1 MWEVGIPREYRV
13 NSQIR
18 VPQVLVIAEDG
29 EQIGVVA
36 TSEAIR
42 MAEDRGVDL
51 VEVAP
56 GSTPPVCRLLDY
68 GRFRYLQAKRDRE
81 ARKTRKTVELAE
93 MRFRPRIGAHDIE
106 SKVRTIRKLLNGGDK
121 VKVSVMFR
129 GREREHPEIGVGIL
143 KTVAESLEDMAKV
156 ERPPAMEGRL
166 LSITLA
172 PASGSQQ
179 GRPATADE
187 RGQDEE
193 QTEVA

>member
-1 MWEVGIPREYRV
+1 M
-13 NSQIR
+13 
-18 VPQVLVIAEDG
+18 VIAEDG
-29 EQIGVVA
+29 EQIGVID
-36 TSEAIR
+36 THEAIR
-42 MAEDRGVDL
+42 LADERGVDL

-143 KTVAESLEDMAKV
+143 KTVAESLDDMAKV

-172 PASGSQQ
+172 PAAASQQ
-179 GRPATADE
+179 QSKPATADE
-187 RGQDEE
+187 KGQDEE
-193 QTEVA
+193 QTEDA

>member
-1 MWEVGIPREYRV
+1 M
-13 NSQIR
+13 
-18 VPQVLVIAEDG
+18 IAEDG
-29 EQIGVVA
+29 EQVGVIDTQA
-36 TSEAIR
+36 AIR
-42 MAEDRGVDL
+42 LAEERGVDL
-51 VEVAP
+51 VEVSP
-56 GSTPPVCRLLDY
+56 GAVPPVCRLLDY

-129 GREREHPEIGVGIL
+129 GREREHPEIAVGIL
-143 KTVAESLEDMAKV
+143 KKVAASLEDMAKV
-156 ERPPAMEGRL
+156 ERPPTMEGRL

-172 PASGSQQ
+172 PAPVSQQ
-179 GRPATADE
+179 QSKPATVDE

-193 QTEVA
+193 QTEDA

>member
-1 MWEVGIPREYRV
+1 V

-18 VPQVLVIAEDG
+18 VPQVLLVGEDG
-29 EQIGVVA
+29 EQIGVLD
-36 TSEAIR
+36 TPEAIR
-42 MAEDRGVDL
+42 LAEERGVDL

-143 KTVAESLEDMAKV
+143 KTVAESLDDMAKV

-172 PASGSQQ
+172 PASASQQ
-179 GRPATADE
+179 GRPANADE

-193 QTEVA
+193 QTEDA

>member
-1 MWEVGIPREYRV
+1 
-13 NSQIR
+13 
-18 VPQVLVIAEDG
+18 VIAEDG
-29 EQIGVVA
+29 EQIGVID

-42 MAEDRGVDL
+42 LADERGVDL

-56 GSTPPVCRLLDY
+56 GSNPPVCRLLDY

-143 KTVAESLEDMAKV
+143 KTVAESLDDMAKV

-172 PASGSQQ
+172 PASAAQQ
-179 GRPATADE
+179 QSRPATADE
-187 RGQDEE
+187 KGQDEE
-193 QTEVA
+193 QTEDA

>member
-1 MWEVGIPREYRV
+1 M
-13 NSQIR
+13 
-18 VPQVLVIAEDG
+18 IAEDG
-29 EQIGVVA
+29 EQIGVID
-36 TSEAIR
+36 TPEAIR
-42 MAEDRGVDL
+42 LADERGVDL

-56 GSTPPVCRLLDY
+56 GSNPPVCRLLDY

-143 KTVAESLEDMAKV
+143 KTVAESLDDMAKV

-172 PASGSQQ
+172 PASAAQQ
-179 GRPATADE
+179 QNKPAAADE
-187 RGQDEE
+187 KGQDEE
-193 QTEVA
+193 QTEDA

>member
-1 MWEVGIPREYRV
+1 M

-18 VPQVLVIAEDG
+18 VPQVLVVGEDG
-29 EQIGVVA
+29 EQIGVLN
-36 TSEAIR
+36 TQEAIR
-42 MAEDRGVDL
+42 LAEGRGVDL

-56 GSTPPVCRLLDY
+56 GSVPPVCRLLDY

-81 ARKTRKTVELAE
+81 ARKSRKTVELAE

-106 SKVRTIRKLLNGGDK
+106 SKVRIIRKLLNGGDK

-143 KTVAESLEDMAKV
+143 KTVAESLVDMAKV
-156 ERPPAMEGRL
+156 ERPPVMEGRL

-172 PASGSQQ
+172 PASANQQ

-187 RGQDEE
+187 RGQDEK
-193 QTEVA
+193 QTENP